1 MNYGEILLKLL
12 REKINLATVNGKD
25 EVSYFRYMQI

>member
-25 EVSYFRYMQI
+25 AVSYFRYMQI